1 MRKVG
6 GPVHE
11 KLSDKSIAQNG
22 TRNRTM
28 MNPADSK
35 IFNPWNSTNQMITQ
49 DTVERILRAH
59 GWRGTLTNPAIFQQA
74 CVHKSYVSRPELW
87 AEQAASTNEP
97 MEIAPRPDDC
107 MDLKDADNEELE
119 FVGDSILGNIVA
131 LYVFDRYPGEGEGF
145 MTKLK
150 TRIVNNKTLGELA
163 RKMGFSPWMIISRHV
178 EEVCNGR
185 NNLRMLGSMLE
196 AWIGAMYFHEGKG
209 GRGFEACQK
218 WLIKIIEKYIDFSGL
233 ITEDNNFK
241 DQLLR
246 FYQGRWHQPPRYK
259 EVDVVG
265 PPHDRVFTMGVL
277 DIDGNI
283 VATYTA
289 RNKKVAE
296 QEASRL
302 ALEVLEKRESEEA

>member
-11 KLSDKSIAQNG
+11 KLSGKSIAQNG